1 VILGTIILNWSCA
14 VEAMKLANNGLIRF
28 NISAIT
34 SPLNSSQTF
43 LLSRFNEEE
52 STFKLILLFTALAW
66 TYHDNPILLIPI
78 FT

>member
-1 VILGTIILNWSCA
+1 
-14 VEAMKLANNGLIRF
+14 MKLANNGLIRF

-52 STFKLILLFTALAW
+52 STFKLILLFTALA
-66 TYHDNPILLIPI
+66 
-78 FT
+78 